1 MDERVDLRI
10 GLGPRQVRIE
20 IGQHNLGHLQTER
33 AGNLARDEL
42 GDQCFRSLSG
52 AAELQHIQP
61 VIVCFDDRRK
71 RTALPER
78 SHIPGDVDGP
88 ECWHRVIVAW
98 VTPARTIR
106 LPAEAVESA
115 IERRVVSRSKLGTQE
130 PPCRSKTFLPKSLAT
145 LLHEVLEG
153 PAATG
158 AFVLNRGDRGL
169 LGALDQLSAQQ
180 ASARPT
186 GRPSVAA
193 HVEHLRYGLELL
205 NKWVRGT
212 DPWSTADYAASWQRD
227 HVNDEQWKTLREAL
241 RDQAGAWIRATAR
254 RTDWSELAT
263 TEAFASV
270 VHLAYHLGAIRQV
283 AAGARGPRARD

>member
-1 MDERVDLRI
+1 MPIEDDL
-10 GLGPRQVRIE
+10 
-20 IGQHNLGHLQTER
+20 
-33 AGNLARDEL
+33 A
-42 GDQCFRSLSG
+42 
-52 AAELQHIQP
+52 
-61 VIVCFDDRRK
+61 
-71 RTALPER
+71 
-78 SHIPGDVDGP
+78 
-88 ECWHRVIVAW
+88 
-98 VTPARTIR
+98 
-106 LPAEAVESA
+106 
-115 IERRVVSRSKLGTQE
+115 
-130 PPCRSKTFLPKSLAT
+130 KSLAT

-153 PAATG
+153 PAPTG

-180 ASARPT
+180 ASARPA

-254 RTDWSELAT
+254 RTDWSEMAT

-283 AAGARGPRARD
+283 AAGARGPRARE